1 MRAGRTEPLFIS
13 LRESKHPFP
22 RPAQTDLASPLPS
35 KKNNSSQPTTP
46 APRTHTH
53 TKRASQID
61 VQSLVEA
68 AIQSIL
74 SPSSQKLNYPP
85 ASKNNNFSQPTTP
98 ATRTHTHTK
107 RQLAYLVLN
116 NIPFSIP
123 FDVRVSTFRSF
134 VFNDGNTLN
143 PVLNLISLLTP
154 SPCRCG

>member
-1 MRAGRTEPLFIS
+1 MVLGANRHSMRAGRTDPLCIS
-13 LRESKHPFP
+13 S
-22 RPAQTDLASPLPS
+22 S
-35 KKNNSSQPTTP
+35 KKNNSSQPTTS

-53 TKRASQID
+53 TKCTSQID
-61 VQSLVEA
+61 IQSLVEA

-123 FDVRVSTFRSF
+123 FDVRVSIFRSF

-143 PVLNLISLLTP
+143 PVLTFISLLTP
-154 SPCRCG
+154 CRCR